1 MEMKNV
7 QIPYDLFLALLQ
19 HHLMMEDGYEDEI
32 RYGLEQK
39 LEAMVKD
46 GIIISFNVSLPIVS
60 GSSVSSLVKV
70 LANFSSVSA

>member
-39 LEAMVKD
+39 LEAMVRHELYAKYKTALTPEETAFPA
-46 GIIISFNVSLPIVS
+46 SFSP
-60 GSSVSSLVKV
+60 
-70 LANFSSVSA
+70 